1 MNWMQTSSCAA
12 AALLALALPA
22 RSQTRSSG
30 EPLDSYEAMV
40 AWTMNQGNQD
50 EIAMGKLAKERAAD
64 KSVKDFADRI
74 VRDHQSADTQVQ
86 SYARTHKIDLGELS
100 RRLAD
105 MSQEQVIHERRAR
118 AVGSATGEWAWTW
131 EHAARASS
139 AGRTEMGK
147 LRALMGVDFDR
158 DFVRAMVSDHQM
170 MIDTL
175 KDARTRTTDSDL
187 KGLIDKLLPTLEEHL
202 SLAQKVQTRVSKA

>member
-1 MNWMQTSSCAA
+1 MNWKQTSSCAA

-30 EPLDSYEAMV
+30 EPVDSYEAMV
-40 AWTMNQGNQD
+40 AWTIHQGNQD
-50 EIAMGKLAKERAAD
+50 EIAMGKLAKERAAS

-74 VRDHQSADTQVQ
+74 VRDHQSADIQVQ

-100 RRLAD
+100 RRLAEMNQD
-105 MSQEQVIHERRAR
+105 QVIQERRAR
-118 AVGSATGEWAWTW
+118 AVGTGTGEWAWTW
-131 EHAARASS
+131 EHAVRGGNE
-139 AGRTEMGK
+139 GRTEMGK
-147 LRALMGVDFDR
+147 LRTLKGVDFDR
-158 DFVRAMVSDHQM
+158 EFVGAMVSDHQM
-170 MIDTL
+170 TIDTL